1 MQITSWR
8 MTSHYSRSASA
19 FTQTC
24 HLLASTAKLVR
35 EVCLSRHQTCSQQCR
50 MSSVQNM
57 SIFCYLT
64 LGSLTPWVAIWWLFR
79 KPELFYQFTETLGQ
93 AVCDHKHP
101 PVRAR
106 VQGVWAAIRELK
118 VEQWWITFSF
128 FSFAR
133 AWLSLTFSFVWRVS
147 SKCGLHIVVF
157 QKIPA

>member
-1 MQITSWR
+1 

-64 LGSLTPWVAIWWLFR
+64 LGSLSSDLMTLQKACTVFSVDRNLRPSSVRPQTPTSTCPSTGCLGCNQRVESGTVVDHLLLFLLC
-79 KPELFYQFTETLGQ
+79 K
-93 AVCDHKHP
+93 
-101 PVRAR
+101 
-106 VQGVWAAIRELK
+106 
-118 VEQWWITFSF
+118 
-128 FSFAR
+128 
-133 AWLSLTFSFVWRVS
+133 SLTQ
-147 SKCGLHIVVF
+147 LDL
-157 QKIPA
+157 